1 LSSKLSIRLALE
13 FENGNAGL
21 EEVLIGYSLWNHSTD
36 AWEVLSM
43 PEETPWLFDGAK
55 REAERLAAKK
65 EEISRL
71 VQEALVKAE
80 KRRGRI
86 ARVWEDLQA
95 LVRLL
100 KAWRRGAYPVVP
112 WRTIILGV
120 AALIYFVDPFDLVPD
135 FIPVVGYLDDAT
147 VIAFVIESIRRD
159 LDKFLA
165 WENPSTPPGA
175 VLTSEP
181 RN

>member
-1 LSSKLSIRLALE
+1 
-13 FENGNAGL
+13 
-21 EEVLIGYSLWNHSTD
+21 
-36 AWEVLSM
+36 
-43 PEETPWLFDGAK
+43 
-55 REAERLAAKK
+55 
-65 EEISRL
+65 
-71 VQEALVKAE
+71 
-80 KRRGRI
+80 
-86 ARVWEDLQA
+86 
-95 LVRLL
+95 LL

-165 WENPSTPPGA
+165 WENPTTPPGA